1 MYVDYVQAL
10 VYKSAVTLI
19 MNIVLLGNIWLFF
32 VVVAGITFFLE
43 IGFFFFN
50 LSSLNELKQIGYCD
64 D

>member
-19 MNIVLLGNIWLFF
+19 MNIVLLGNIWLF
-32 VVVAGITFFLE
+32 VVVGVTFFLE
-43 IGFFFFN
+43 TDLFFFN
-50 LSSLNELKQIGYCD
+50 LSLLNELKQIGYCD